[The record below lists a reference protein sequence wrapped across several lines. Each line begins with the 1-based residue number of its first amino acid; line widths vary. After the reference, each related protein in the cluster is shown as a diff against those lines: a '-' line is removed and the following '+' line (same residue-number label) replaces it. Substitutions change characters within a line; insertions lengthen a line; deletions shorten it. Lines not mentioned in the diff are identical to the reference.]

1 MANPGDF
8 AYTLKQQADIVRI
21 VGDYVKLKKAGAQNY
36 SGLCPFHGEKT
47 ASFSVHATRQF
58 YHCFG
63 CGVSGDVFSF
73 VQKIENITFPES
85 VRLVAQKLGI
95 PLPKAA
101 YSTPGEAQ
109 DARLRGQLLDV
120 HECAVTFFQECLKRP
135 EGARAREYLAGRGL
149 DAEIIARFRIGYA
162 PDSGFLLRDRLK
174 GEFSEEVLRESGL
187 FSWKQEDSRQ
197 PSDRRPQPDQIP
209 RSARNDKDGGR
220 RNDKV
225 AGDIQAG
232 GGRAEALDDGSSAAA
247 GEQQV
252 PRGYAARN
260 DNSVGREGMPASAM
274 YSKFRNRIM
283 FPIASEA
290 GKVIAFTGRTLATD
304 EKAGPKYLNS
314 PETPIYSKGKV
325 LFNLDH
331 AKEAIRTL
339 DYAILVEGQMD
350 CISVY
355 AAGFK
360 NVIATS
366 GTAFTEL
373 QTKLLGRFS
382 KNVVVNFDPDTAGAK
397 ATERTLGLLVEEEFQ
412 IKVLTLEQGFD
423 PDLYIRHKGRDA
435 YGEALRHS
443 QKYFD
448 YLIER
453 ARAQFP
459 VRSGEGKVKAVN
471 YLLPHIQRVPSRIVR
486 DELAHEIAQKLGI
499 DSAVLR
505 QELRHT
511 AASRSA
517 ASIKAPAEAQV
528 TDAERILIRA
538 LASARQMQPGEDH
551 LSARDGA
558 EEEFDPARQAQF
570 ALQNEGLH
578 RGLATESLAE
588 ALLNAGATFADVMDV
603 PTSEGERRLLAS
615 ILLKED
621 EELTADRVE
630 GAVRALRRI
639 HLRRRLEQVQRE
651 LQSSRSREAA
661 ELQALLEEKVRIKRA
676 LMDPAL
682 SKSEAGLTGGKKKSA

>member
-8 AYTLKQQADIVRI
+8 AYTVKQQADIVRI
-21 VGDYVKLKKAGAQNY
+21 VGDYIKLKKAGAQNY

-47 ASFSVHATRQF
+47 PSFSVHATRQF

-73 VQKIENITFPES
+73 VQKIENITFPEA
-85 VRLVAQKLGI
+85 VRMVAQKLGI
-95 PLPKAA
+95 PLPKAT
-101 YSTPGEAQ
+101 YSTPGEAKE
-109 DARLRGQLLDV
+109 ARLRGQLLDV
-120 HECAVTFFQECLKRP
+120 HERAAAFFQECLRRP

-149 DAEIIARFRIGYA
+149 DQEMIARFRIGYA

-174 GEFSEEVLRESGL
+174 DEFSEEVLRESGL
-187 FSWKQEDSRQ
+187 FSWKQ
-197 PSDRRPQPDQIP
+197 
-209 RSARNDKDGGR
+209 DGGR
-220 RNDKV
+220 QASELGPQPSRSLGSARDDGGGGEENV
-225 AGDIQAG
+225 AEAG
-232 GGRAEALDDGSSAAA
+232 G
-247 GEQQV
+247 
-252 PRGYAARN
+252 RGPTPDARL
-260 DNSVGREGMPASAM
+260 SAM
-274 YSKFRNRIM
+274 YSKFRNRVM

-304 EKAGPKYLNS
+304 EKSGPKYLNS
-314 PETPIYSKGKV
+314 PETAIYSKGRV
-325 LFNLDH
+325 LFNLDL
-331 AKEAIRTL
+331 AKEWVKKF

-355 AAGFK
+355 AAGFH
-360 NVIATS
+360 NVIASS

-373 QTKLLGRFS
+373 QAKLLGRFS
-382 KNVVVNFDPDTAGAK
+382 KNAVVNFDPDTAGAK

-423 PDLYIRHKGRDA
+423 PDLYIRRKGKEA

-459 VRSGEGKVKAVN
+459 VRSAEGKVKAVN

-505 QELRHT
+505 QELRHAAGT
-511 AASRSA
+511 RAASA
-517 ASIKAPAEAQV
+517 VKAPAEAQV
-528 TDAERILIRA
+528 TDAERVLIRA
-538 LASARQMQPGEDH
+538 LASVHQMQPGEEH

-558 EEEFDPARQAQF
+558 EEQFDPARQARF
-570 ALQNEGLH
+570 VLQNEALH

-588 ALLNAGATFADVMDV
+588 SLLNVGREFADVLEAP
-603 PTSEGERRLLAS
+603 PTVSDRRMLAL

-621 EELTADRVE
+621 EELTAEVLE
-630 GAVRALRRI
+630 AAVRALRRI
-639 HLRRRLEQVQRE
+639 HLRRRQEEVQQELKKPGLANDRDRLKELLTELERV
-651 LQSSRSREAA
+651 S
-661 ELQALLEEKVRIKRA
+661 RA
-676 LMDPAL
+676 LRDPSLAEEGL
-682 SKSEAGLTGGKKKSA
+682 RPAGEKKKSA